1 MNEQLEAEAPLER
14 ILEDCLKGNTA
25 AQRLLFNKYKKLFYS
40 LAYKSLGPKFDIEE
54 VVHEIFIQMFR
65 GLPSF
70 QHKSRFDTWAY
81 RIGINVCVSWL
92 RKKFKK
98 RRLDVIPE
106 TEITDSK
113 ILDKPDTPFDN
124 LANLEIENKIYEALD
139 QLDEKKRMVVVLHD
153 MQDKTLEEIAEI
165 IQKPVGTVK
174 SRLFH
179 GRNEMRFYL
188 EKYLNE

>member
-1 MNEQLEAEAPLER
+1 MSGLEEQPLDQIIE
-14 ILEDCLKGNTA
+14 ECLKGNPN
-25 AQRLLFNKYKKLFYS
+25 AQRSLFNRYKKLFFG

-54 VVHEIFIQMFR
+54 VVHEIFIQLFR
-65 GLPSF
+65 GLASF
-70 QHKSRFDTWAY
+70 KHRSSFDTWAY

-98 RRLDVIPE
+98 RKLDIVPE

-113 ILDKPDTPFDN
+113 VIQKPETPVE
-124 LANLEIENKIYEALD
+124 ALESLEVEDKIYEALD
-139 QLDEKKRMVVVLHD
+139 LLDDKKRVVVVLHD

-165 IQKPVGTVK
+165 VQKPVGTVK

-179 GRNEMRFYL
+179 GRNEMKGFL
-188 EKYLNE
+188 EKYLKHD